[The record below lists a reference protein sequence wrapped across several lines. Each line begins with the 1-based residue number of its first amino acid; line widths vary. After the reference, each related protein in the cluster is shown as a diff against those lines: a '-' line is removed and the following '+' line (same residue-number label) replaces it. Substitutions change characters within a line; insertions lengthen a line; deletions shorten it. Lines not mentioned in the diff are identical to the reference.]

1 MSTEPTISPELES
14 TRCWYPVPGFAIPVT
29 VSLDAFSD
37 LDPMTHAI
45 LELCREKP
53 RAEHTLLDLFEG
65 FDKDI
70 ITSALSRLLDL
81 GALEYNPEDN
91 LFEANEETMARGI
104 AEEIEHGWVYCY
116 MVPRENRFYAL
127 PTLWLGERAQPY
139 LQPERFDQMRAHAP
153 THAGWRAENKLPDWD
168 QVRRMLGDF
177 LRLDDIAVGRD
188 MRGEGPEHATS
199 SNRVLFAEYERRS
212 EHRVTFVTVW
222 IAVDFIPRDRGEAT
236 TVYRE
241 PTMVPSQDLP
251 LLVSDRVRDW
261 LEHDKELEAI
271 HQEIR
276 ERAST
281 HSREWSGL
289 LRDAGIS
296 DEVEFERLRDEHE
309 ALLRRRFG
317 LDEISPPPR
326 DPDFARVL
334 ETLRE
339 VLRWRT
345 LAHEQPESTLFCAP
359 LANSISHGI
368 ERLCKSLSDHAK
380 PHLERWRTE
389 TWEQFVQIPNEKSP
403 WKAFKEQ
410 RREINWYND
419 RAGDVR
425 LHAYFHK
432 SREFICNT
440 LGSLGK
446 SNPFNFETSGA
457 GMNLT
462 HWLLPAFL
470 LDVDEAQTYAA
481 PIASACG
488 HFVGLNADL
497 LELIDARNG
506 TFHSRED
513 RPTRFEELD
522 LLSDK
527 LFRCV
532 HTLVAA
538 YNEPR

>member
-81 GALEYNPEDN
+81 GALEYNLEDN

-116 MVPRENRFYAL
+116 KVPRENRFYAL

-139 LQPERFDQMRAHAP
+139 LEPESFDQMRAHTP
-153 THAGWRAENKLPDWD
+153 THTGWRAENNPPDWE
-168 QVRRMLGDF
+168 QIRRTLGDF

-212 EHRVTFVTVW
+212 EHRVAFVTVW

-241 PTMVPSQDLP
+241 PTMVPSHDLP

-276 ERAST
+276 ECASI

-289 LRDAGIS
+289 LRDAGIT

-317 LDEISPPPR
+317 LDEISRLPR

-334 ETLRE
+334 DTMKDA
-339 VLRWRT
+339 LRWRT
-345 LAHEQPESTLFCAP
+345 LAQEHQDFCAL
-359 LANSISHGI
+359 LADKIAHSF
-368 ERLCKSLSDHAK
+368 EQLCQTLKNHARRY
-380 PHLERWRTE
+380 LERWESEVWDKMESRA
-389 TWEQFVQIPNEKSP
+389 EK
-403 WKAFKEQ
+403 KALKEERKQ
-410 RREINWYND
+410 NSWYSD
-419 RAGDVR
+419 RAGETGIHDS
-425 LHAYFHK
+425 FDD
-432 SREFICNT
+432 SRAFICGEFER
-440 LGSLGK
+440 LKYSC
-446 SNPFNFETSGA
+446 PFEFEEKGA
-457 GMNLT
+457 GAYLT
-462 HWLLPAFL
+462 YWLLPAFL
-470 LDVDEAQTYAA
+470 LQTDEAIEYAR
-481 PIASACG
+481 PIVSACR
-488 HFVGLNADL
+488 HAVGLNRDL
-497 LELIDARNG
+497 LALLDARNS
-506 TFHSRED
+506 TFHSRD
-513 RPTRFEELD
+513 ARPTEFSELD
-522 LLSDK
+522 PLFDK